1 MYKRF
6 YNHFSK
12 TFNSCS
18 ITLAI
23 MVFERDVDKGKSFQF
38 RWFYRKMNLF
48 FLPLNTEHS
57 TNPQWYSFPRKTR
70 TKYSCM
76 VLVSKVIS
84 SSLPFFFFF
93 CLLTVVICQNIV
105 YFHCYQYLAKHLFQ
119 MFLMRHNAPETK
131 LHQGNLFYVNLAVFE
146 SRNPCECSM
155 DCPALENPHKVNLT
169 SWKLSMYRRY
179 GLSDILRIVKFC

>member
-1 MYKRF
+1 MVF
-6 YNHFSK
+6 FSK
-12 TFNSCS
+12 KNKNEVQLYGFGVKSNFIFTS
-18 ITLAI
+18 I
-23 MVFERDVDKGKSFQF
+23 
-38 RWFYRKMNLF
+38 
-48 FLPLNTEHS
+48 
-57 TNPQWYSFPRKTR
+57 
-70 TKYSCM
+70 
-76 VLVSKVIS
+76 
-84 SSLPFFFFF
+84 FFFF